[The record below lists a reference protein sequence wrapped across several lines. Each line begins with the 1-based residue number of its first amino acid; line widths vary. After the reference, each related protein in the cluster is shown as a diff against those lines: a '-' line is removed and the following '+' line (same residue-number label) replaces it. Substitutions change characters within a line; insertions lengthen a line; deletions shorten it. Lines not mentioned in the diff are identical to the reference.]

1 MGFTVCIRSTVGDYS
16 EQYRTYPEAHK
27 KYCEYAIIFPS
38 VDLIENQTGEVILT
52 NYQEE
57 EQLC

>member
-16 EQYRTYPEAHK
+16 EQYRTYPEAHR
-27 KYCEYAIIFPS
+27 KYCEYATIFPN

-57 EQLC
+57 E